1 MKTTSLALTDSRM
14 RLATVVLPDPVP
26 PQMPIIMLTTQVP
39 EKFPQRRKDA
49 KERKTKDQRSYVA
62 SLRLCGKLNPAVN
75 PTHYSAQQLRKR
87 AANSITGRH
96 HFRVIDRYVA
106 AHDSHVCKVPAKAQ
120 RRKGKKDQ
128 RPKIL
133 RCVFAPLRET
143 KPGC

>member
-26 PQMPIIMLTTQVP
+26 PQMPTIMLTTQVP
-39 EKFPQRRKDA
+39 EKFPQRRNDA

-96 HFRVIDRYVA
+96 HFRVIDRFVA
-106 AHDSHVCKVPAKAQ
+106 DAGGHVCKVPAKAQ
-120 RRKGKKDQ
+120 KTQMKE
-128 RPKIL
+128 RPKTKDLTL
-133 RCVFAPLRET
+133 RPRSLT
-143 KPGC
+143 GN